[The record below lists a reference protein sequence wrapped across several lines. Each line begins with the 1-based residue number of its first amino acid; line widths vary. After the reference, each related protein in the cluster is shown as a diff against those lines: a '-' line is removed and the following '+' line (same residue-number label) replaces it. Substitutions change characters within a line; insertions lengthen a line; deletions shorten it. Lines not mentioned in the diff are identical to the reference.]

1 MFSAITT
8 KATSSRSLASR
19 LVLFAAKLGISGL
32 LLAWLFYQTSWQELA
47 GIWVRIEWGP
57 AMFGLLLY
65 FVNLLISSVR
75 WRMIARL
82 EGFKEKQLGAYLRLT
97 LIGAYFSLLLP
108 TSVGGD
114 AVKAYYLAQGWK
126 HYPRAL
132 VTVVIDR
139 LSGLWLLMAASG
151 FAAMLID
158 FPALPDSVRYGAVF
172 LSAVSLATVIFL
184 PRMSARFK
192 SYLPD
197 RAVAKY
203 TRDPQVWLPLM
214 LLVVVVQL
222 SGAWMYLM
230 IAKSLGVD
238 LSWSFLIVFYI
249 LTVLVTVLPV
259 TLNGIGLR
267 EGAAVFL
274 LSQLHLPAS
283 VGIAFGLTYLL
294 IMAATGAI
302 GGFIYFTLPRAERVR
317 A

>member
-1 MFSAITT
+1 MFLAIKTRI
-8 KATSSRSLASR
+8 TSSRSLASR
-19 LVLFAAKLGISGL
+19 LTLFAAKLGVSGL
-32 LLAWLFYQTSWQELA
+32 LLTWLLYQTSWQELA
-47 GIWVRIEWGP
+47 GIWARIEWGF
-57 AMFGLLLY
+57 ALLGLLLY

-75 WRMIARL
+75 WRMIAKL
-82 EGFKEKQLGAYLRLT
+82 EGFKEKRLDQYFRYT
-97 LIGAYFSLLLP
+97 LVGAYFGLLLP

-139 LSGLWLLMAASG
+139 LSGLWLLMATSG
-151 FAAMLID
+151 FAAILID
-158 FPALPDSVRYGAVF
+158 FPALPDSVRYGAMF

-184 PRMSARFK
+184 PRISTRFK

-197 RAVAKY
+197 RAISKY
-203 TRDPQVWLPLM
+203 TRDPQVWLSLM
-214 LLVVVVQL
+214 LLVVAVQL
-222 SGAWMYLM
+222 SGGWMYLM

-238 LSWSFLIVFYI
+238 LSWSFLMVFYI
-249 LTVLVTVLPV
+249 FTVLVTVLPV

-267 EGAAVFL
+267 EGMAVFL
-274 LSQLHLPAS
+274 FSQLHLPAS

-294 IMAATGAI
+294 IMAVTGAI
-302 GGFIYFTLPRAERVR
+302 GGFIYFTLPHAERVR